1 MSTKAKGLAAAR
13 ADISKSLR
21 ALDVVTNTKYSGT
34 KVPVPAAGLHDILLA
49 LLASVKKETT
59 TLALAF
65 KPPITEGAISQ
76 QLDKLTDQVG
86 RLVSCV
92 IAAAGGGGEARSLLV
107 DDWNAGVLH
116 LGSELERLLTVLEE
130 SVGSEPAVP
139 AASSSKVTDD
149 NPYLAHTGLVWD
161 AVDRF
166 AASLPPTEVAAVTQH
181 WEGQKETVRDAWSE
195 YKEFLEDHEEDEEDD
210 EDDDDDEDEAEDG
223 DDGDDDEW
231 GMLEKGLDAKLNP
244 TERKRSEAVSRRA
257 RFRADMTQAKPL
269 LGLHQIMHAQLPR
282 HLGLLVHE
290 PEEAYTALLDASAG
304 VVAAFDTAVSA
315 MYPEQDGAE
324 VAATLDA
331 LGGKSR
337 ALAAAFSARLASSPA
352 DEAKKEI
359 AASFVRRWLERLD
372 VESLEWET
380 KRLALVE
387 L

>member
-1 MSTKAKGLAAAR
+1 M
-13 ADISKSLR
+13 
-21 ALDVVTNTKYSGT
+21 
-34 KVPVPAAGLHDILLA
+34 
-49 LLASVKKETT
+49 KKETT

-92 IAAAGGGGEARSLLV
+92 IAAAGGGGDARSLLV
-107 DDWNAGVLH
+107 DDWNEGVLH

-130 SVGSEPAVP
+130 SVGAEPAVP

-166 AASLPPTEVAAVTQH
+166 AASLPPTEVAAVTKH

-195 YKEFLEDHEEDEEDD
+195 YKEFLEDHDEDEDEDDSD
-210 EDDDDDEDEAEDG
+210 EDDDEDG
-223 DDGDDDEW
+223 DGGDDDDEW
-231 GMLEKGLDAKLNP
+231 GMLEKGLDAKLSP
-244 TERKRSEAVSRRA
+244 TERKRSEAVSREA
-257 RFRADMTQAKPL
+257 RFRADTTQAKPL
-269 LGLHQIMHAQLPR
+269 LGLHQIMHAQIPR
-282 HLGLLVHE
+282 HLGLLVHD

-331 LGGKSR
+331 LGKKSR

-352 DEAKKEI
+352 EEAKKEI

>member
-1 MSTKAKGLAAAR
+1 MSTKAKVPPAKSLAAAR

-21 ALDVVTNTKYSGT
+21 ALDVVTNAKPSGT
-34 KVPVPAAGLHDILLA
+34 RVPVPAAGLSDILLA
-49 LLASVKKETT
+49 LLASIKKETT

-65 KPPITEGAISQ
+65 KPPITEGAIAQ

-92 IAAAGGGGEARSLLV
+92 LAAAGAGGDARSLLV
-107 DDWNAGVLH
+107 ADWNEGVLH

-130 SVGSEPAVP
+130 SLGTAVP

-166 AASLPPTEVAAVTQH
+166 VASLPKTEVAAVTKH

-195 YKEFLEDHEEDEEDD
+195 YKEFLEDAEEG
-210 EDDDDDEDEAEDG
+210 DEDESEDEDG
-223 DDGDDDEW
+223 SDNDDGDDDDEW
-231 GMLEKGLDAKLNP
+231 GMLEKGLDAKLSA
-244 TERKRSEAVSRRA
+244 TERKRSEA
-257 RFRADMTQAKPL
+257 AKPL
-269 LGLHQIMHAQLPR
+269 LGLHQILHAQLPR
-282 HLGLLVHE
+282 HLGLLVQS
-290 PEEAYTALLDASAG
+290 PEEGYAALVDASGA

-324 VAATLDA
+324 VAAALDA
-331 LGGKSR
+331 LGKASR
-337 ALAAAFSARLASSPA
+337 ALAAAFGTRLASAPA
-352 DEAKKEI
+352 EKVKKE
-359 AASFVRRWLERLD
+359 AAESFVARWLARLD
-372 VESLEWET
+372 AEELEWET
-380 KRLALVE
+380 KRLALVQ